1 MQLFNA
7 DPRWFSFTLTFVIGF
22 FLTLFLALS
31 LLKGSIMILFRQD
44 ITEVFIKSSVI
55 SDDT

>member
-1 MQLFNA
+1 MQLFNT
-7 DPRWFSFTLTFVIGF
+7 DPRWFSFTLTFVIV

-31 LLKGSIMILFRQD
+31 LVEGSTMILFRQD

-55 SDDT
+55 FDDT